1 MMTRF
6 GTLIPPMH
14 RSGQLLLA
22 ILVLAL
28 AQTGADAEIDRVSLE
43 EALEEFF
50 AEKRTL
56 GPDAGFS
63 VPLDDLVSKV
73 PDMARVVLPHDAK
86 VEGNIIKA
94 IFAVKQ
100 PDGEVRDARTIRM
113 KLIEDRTYGVA
124 RWSKRTFRSWLMK
137 RLDDLVQ
144 GSVVLEDIAGL
155 EAAGISF
162 HLSVA
167 DVAEELLALSDP
179 ASDSPTGRALKRILG
194 TSIID
199 GGFTDLEGGS
209 RRFAQFKDRT
219 LLLHIWATWCAPCI
233 EEMPALEQ
241 LQDRYRDRGL
251 TVVNLSDEPAD
262 VIRDWLS
269 ENGST
274 MLYGRV
280 DGFEFLLGDASA
292 EGVDRNLGVRPVY
305 VVVDREGIVREA
317 RIGFVKTLDP
327 GTMNAVPEGESEH
340 HTTALVEPYL

>member
-1 MMTRF
+1 MR
-6 GTLIPPMH
+6 
-14 RSGQLLLA
+14 RSGRLLLA
-22 ILVLAL
+22 VLVMAL
-28 AQTGADAEIDRVSLE
+28 AQTGADAEIGRVSLNEPTE
-43 EALEEFF
+43 ELFAAKRALGGE
-50 AEKRTL
+50 
-56 GPDAGFS
+56 AGFS
-63 VPLDDLVSKV
+63 IPLDDLVSKV
-73 PDMARVVLPHDAK
+73 PDMARVVLPDDANR
-86 VEGNIIKA
+86 ELSNIRA

-100 PDGEVRDARTIRM
+100 PGSEVRNSITVRLN
-113 KLIEDRTYGVA
+113 LIDDRTYGVA
-124 RWSKRTFRSWLMK
+124 RWSKRAFRSWLRK
-137 RLDDLVQ
+137 RFDDVLR
-144 GSVVLEDIAGL
+144 GNVVLEDIVGL

-167 DVAEELLALSDP
+167 DMAEELLALSDT

-209 RRFAQFKDRT
+209 RRFAEFKDRT

-233 EEMPALEQ
+233 AEMPALEQ

-262 VIRDWLS
+262 AIRDWLS

-274 MLYGRV
+274 MLHGRV
-280 DGFEFLLGDASA
+280 DGFEFLLGGPPA

-317 RIGFVKTLDP
+317 RVGFVKILDP

>member
-1 MMTRF
+1 MR
-6 GTLIPPMH
+6 
-14 RSGQLLLA
+14 RSGRLLLA
-22 ILVLAL
+22 VFVMAL
-28 AQTGADAEIDRVSLE
+28 AQTGADAEIGRVSLNE
-43 EALEEFF
+43 VTKELFTAKRALD
-50 AEKRTL
+50 
-56 GPDAGFS
+56 PDAGFS
-63 VPLDDLVSKV
+63 LPLKDVVSKV
-73 PDMARVVLPHDAK
+73 PDMARVVLPDDPKLALSS
-86 VEGNIIKA
+86 IRA

-100 PDGEVRDARTIRM
+100 PGGEVGDSITVRM
-113 KLIEDRTYGVA
+113 KPIDGRAYGVA
-124 RWSKRTFRSWLMK
+124 RWSKRAFRSWLRK
-137 RLDDLVQ
+137 RFDDVLR
-144 GSVVLEDIAGL
+144 GNVVLEDIVGL

-167 DVAEELLALSDP
+167 DMAEELLALSGT

-199 GGFTDLEGGS
+199 ARFTDLEGGS
-209 RRFAQFKDRT
+209 RRFAEFKDRT

-274 MLYGRV
+274 MLHGRV
-280 DGFEFLLGDASA
+280 DGFEFLLGGPPA

-317 RIGFVKTLDP
+317 RVGFVKILDP
-327 GTMNAVPEGESEH
+327 GTMNAVPEDESEH
-340 HTTALVEPYL
+340 HTRALVEPYL